1 MSETLHEDRASCDL
15 RCRYAERSNQRHSFD
30 VDYLTLLRRRRVWT
44 HAWPCLERSQ
54 ASCGFLQTLAILASL
69 QCPALMVSSSTK
81 AAALHFIAAGL
92 VPVQRRNRISTNT
105 HAGTV
110 ASQHLYYYAVL
121 RNLTAAAA
129 LRQAAGIPPLRGQM
143 SVNIRLDKR
152 SGRLIAGEP
161 GELRG
166 YVELTL
172 DREVKYCRLS
182 VEV

>member
-1 MSETLHEDRASCDL
+1 
-15 RCRYAERSNQRHSFD
+15 
-30 VDYLTLLRRRRVWT
+30 
-44 HAWPCLERSQ
+44 
-54 ASCGFLQTLAILASL
+54 
-69 QCPALMVSSSTK
+69 
-81 AAALHFIAAGL
+81 
-92 VPVQRRNRISTNT
+92 
-105 HAGTV
+105 
-110 ASQHLYYYAVL
+110 
-121 RNLTAAAA
+121 
-129 LRQAAGIPPLRGQM
+129 M